1 MNIKSTIVKVIL
13 CSILL
18 ISSSLNAQ
26 QTQYD
31 LMPMP
36 ANIKAGNGKLLIDK
50 NFSISLEGNYDERLN
65 KEATRFLRRLDQ
77 KTGKFFIQHKVK
89 GKTENAE
96 LVISVSQP
104 GKVKLHE
111 DENYAITVSATKID
125 LKAQTDLGAIRGLE
139 TLLQSIEVEEGNY
152 YFKSLIINDN
162 PRFAWR
168 GLMMDVSRHYMPM
181 DVIYRNLD
189 AMAAVK
195 LNVLHLHLSDDQGF
209 RFQSKTFPKLTEL
222 ASDGLYYTHQ
232 ELREII
238 DYADQ
243 RGIRVMPEIDVPGH
257 ATAILVAFPE
267 LGSKDTTYM
276 LERYA
281 GIFDP
286 TLDPTKDEVY
296 VFLKALFEEMS
307 TIFTDEFFH
316 IGGDENM
323 GKHWTESKS
332 IQAFKKKHNL
342 ADNHDLHTYFN
353 IRLQKILSQMGRRTM
368 GWEEIMSEKMPESAV
383 IHSWRGENEG
393 TVALKS
399 LNDAAKAGYETILS
413 NGYYLDLMYSTTD
426 HYLVDP
432 IPEGSGLT
440 DEEKKRIL
448 GGEMCMW
455 SELVVPETIDSRLW
469 PRAAAIAER
478 LWSPG
483 SVNDLDDM
491 YRRLQITGLELE
503 GLGLKHYTARDVILR
518 KLTKGHDITPLQALV
533 EVVEPMKGYTR
544 NPGGT
549 MYATYS
555 PFTLWADAATADAKV
570 AREFNHNVALYLD
583 GRFDAK
589 ALNEQLTIWKANHT
603 KVLSL
608 IELSP
613 VLLEIKELSENLSA
627 IATVGLEAIA
637 FIEKDIAPPAKWY
650 ETSKKSLEAAR
661 ENGGRT
667 ELQVVSGIKMLLNQI
682 EVSLKQ

>member
-1 MNIKSTIVKVIL
+1 MNIKSTLIKVIF
-13 CSILL
+13 CGILL
-18 ISSSLNAQ
+18 LSSTLNAQ
-26 QTQYD
+26 QTQYYH
-31 LMPMP
+31 MPMP

-50 NFSISLEGNYDERLN
+50 NFSISLEGRYDERLT
-65 KEATRFLRRLDQ
+65 KEASRFLRRLDQ
-77 KTGKFFIQHKVK
+77 KSGRFFIQHKVT
-89 GKTENAE
+89 GETENAE

-104 GKVKLHE
+104 GEIKLHE
-111 DENYAITVSATKID
+111 DESYSITVSPTKID
-125 LKAQTDLGAIRGLE
+125 LKAKTDLGAIRGLE

-168 GLMMDVSRHYMPM
+168 GLMLDVSRHYMPM

-209 RFQSKTFPKLTEL
+209 RFQSKTFPKLTEV

-232 ELREII
+232 ELRDII
-238 DYADQ
+238 SYADQ

-257 ATAILVAFPE
+257 ATAMLVAFPE
-267 LGSKDTTYM
+267 LGSKDTTYT

-307 TIFTDEFFH
+307 TIFTDDFFH

-332 IQAFKKKHNL
+332 IQEFKKKHNL

-353 IRLQKILSQMGRRTM
+353 LRLQKVLAELGKRTM
-368 GWEEIMSEKMPESAV
+368 GWEEIMTTKMPKSAV

-393 TVALKS
+393 TAARKS
-399 LNDAAKAGYETILS
+399 LNEAAKSGYETILS
-413 NGYYLDLMYSTTD
+413 NGYYLDLMYSTAD

-432 IPEGSGLT
+432 IPEGSELS

-483 SVNDLDDM
+483 SVNDVDDM
-491 YRRLQITGLELE
+491 YRRLEIIGLELE
-503 GLGLKHYTARDVILR
+503 ELGLKHYTARSVILR
-518 KLTKGHDITPLQALV
+518 KLTKGHDITPLRTLV

-555 PFTLWADAATADAKV
+555 PFSLWADAATADAKV
-570 AREFNHNVALYLD
+570 AREFNNNVNLYLA
-583 GRFDAK
+583 GNFDAK
-589 ALNEQLTIWKANHT
+589 GLAEQLTLWKKNHT

-608 IELSP
+608 IERSP
-613 VLLEIKELSENLSA
+613 VLLEIKELSENLS
-627 IATVGLEAIA
+627 ITATIGLEAIA
-637 FIEKDIAPPAKWY
+637 FIEKDIALPAKWY
-650 ETSKKSLEAAR
+650 ETSKKSLEAAL

-667 ELQVVSGIKMLLNQI
+667 ELQVISGIKMLVNQV
-682 EVSLKQ
+682 EVQVKQ

>member
-1 MNIKSTIVKVIL
+1 
-13 CSILL
+13 
-18 ISSSLNAQ
+18 
-26 QTQYD
+26 
-31 LMPMP
+31 
-36 ANIKAGNGKLLIDK
+36 
-50 NFSISLEGNYDERLN
+50 
-65 KEATRFLRRLDQ
+65 
-77 KTGKFFIQHKVK
+77 
-89 GKTENAE
+89 
-96 LVISVSQP
+96 
-104 GKVKLHE
+104 
-111 DENYAITVSATKID
+111 
-125 LKAQTDLGAIRGLE
+125 
-139 TLLQSIEVEEGNY
+139 
-152 YFKSLIINDN
+152 
-162 PRFAWR
+162 
-168 GLMMDVSRHYMPM
+168 
-181 DVIYRNLD
+181 
-189 AMAAVK
+189 
-195 LNVLHLHLSDDQGF
+195 
-209 RFQSKTFPKLTEL
+209 
-222 ASDGLYYTHQ
+222 
-232 ELREII
+232 
-238 DYADQ
+238 
-243 RGIRVMPEIDVPGH
+243 
-257 ATAILVAFPE
+257 
-267 LGSKDTTYM
+267 
-276 LERYA
+276 
-281 GIFDP
+281 
-286 TLDPTKDEVY
+286 
-296 VFLKALFEEMS
+296 ALFEEMS

-483 SVNDLDDM
+483 SVNDVDDM